1 LPRPHELND
10 GAFRPGTRADDQ
22 FNVKLDLQ
30 ARPGD
35 RLVAAVLLAALRALE
50 QLLSEDVGEI
60 DARSTTRGGRPR
72 ASLVERMLLYARRSI
87 IASDVQ
93 IEDLVDLN
101 EIRVTRASRFF
112 QGRELPSGVRLTA
125 LVLGAPG
132 SAAGAGVALL
142 YGEAGGSW
150 APVGSVLGEQAGDGV
165 GSALLVGDV
174 DGDGQVDLVLG
185 ARGADGAGSGAG
197 AMAVGLGPLS
207 GDLELGALD
216 AVWTGE
222 GAGDYAGGALALGQL
237 SGDGDPDLL
246 VGAGRAGGASGG
258 VGYVITAPA
267 TAGSYGL
274 GAAGARLFGPDGALL
289 GTALAVGDLDGD
301 GVADAIMGGF
311 GWSEFAGTVRVA
323 LGPLL
328 DDIDLGADADAGL
341 DGSFGFDLAGQSVAA
356 ADVDGD
362 GRADLVVGVPGDDS
376 HAPEAGE
383 VLVFPL
389 PAGPLSAELAGTR
402 LLGVMDYDRTGWS
415 VASPGDLDGD
425 GRAELLLG
433 APGANS
439 EAGLVWL
446 VYGGEGGS
454 RELSLERDGAWSGPV
469 EVGGLGNAVGGA
481 GDVDGDGAPD
491 LLLGAPGAATT
502 WLWPA
507 AG

>member
-1 LPRPHELND
+1 MPSYLPLILLLSCGPKKGAPDSAVHDSGVHDSGVHDSGVHDSGVHDSGVHDSGSHDSGSHDSGTSTGRALGLLSLDD
-10 GAFRPGTRADDQ
+10 GA
-22 FNVKLDLQ
+22 
-30 ARPGD
+30 
-35 RLVAAVLLAALRALE
+35 AL
-50 QLLSEDVGEI
+50 VGE
-60 DARSTTRGGRPR
+60 AGSELGLAVGGGPLGE
-72 ASLVERMLLYARRSI
+72 AGQPI
-87 IASDVQ
+87 
-93 IEDLVDLN
+93 
-101 EIRVTRASRFF
+101 
-112 QGRELPSGVRLTA
+112 

-433 APGANS
+433 APGPTS